1 MAKEFFGY
9 FDSVEGDVRQYDA
22 AELAQMLAAAVQ
34 NGVSSHN
41 GGGLEVT
48 ADGESMNT
56 TVSWGGAV
64 INGYVY
70 VLSDDGSGPYTV
82 THQPAGTADRID
94 RVVVRLNMNEPYP
107 NITLVSKPLDDG
119 AAYFGPYGSRGV
131 TRSILETIQSIFKL
145 PLCTKRFPRDLQ
157 KGRVCLNYHMDQ
169 CAGWCQRNDI
179 SQYRDTIEQARQLLL
194 GKYKEVA
201 QGIRAQMLQASDEMN
216 FELYYIDLEINRLTG
231 NRKEDY

>member
-94 RVVVRLNMNEPYP
+94 RVVVRLNMNERKISLAVLEGIPAASAKAP
-107 NITLVSKPLDDG
+107 TLTQTSQIWEISLAQVRVN
-119 AAYFGPYGSRGV
+119 AADVFLSAANVKDER
-131 TRSILETIQSIFKL
+131 
-145 PLCTKRFPRDLQ
+145 
-157 KGRVCLNYHMDQ
+157 
-169 CAGWCQRNDI
+169 
-179 SQYRDTIEQARQLLL
+179 
-194 GKYKEVA
+194 
-201 QGIRAQMLQASDEMN
+201 SDERYCGYAVPAWN
-216 FELYYIDLEINRLTG
+216 NNASLEDRFVKDVPIATTQVTQIFV
-231 NRKEDY
+231 